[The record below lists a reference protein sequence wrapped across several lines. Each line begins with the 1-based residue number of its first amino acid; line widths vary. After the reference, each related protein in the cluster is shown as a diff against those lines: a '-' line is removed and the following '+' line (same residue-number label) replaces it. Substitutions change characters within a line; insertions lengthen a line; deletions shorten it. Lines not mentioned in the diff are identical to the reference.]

1 MERNGGNREVMPR
14 KRDREREKYEA
25 MRVVE
30 EAGGGV
36 AEGFEQSEDQL
47 RRQAENVEEGRNP
60 KYDAG
65 QPEAGPPQGTYGEA
79 DSAHS
84 AERHDDDR

>member
-1 MERNGGNREVMPR
+1 MPI
-14 KRDREREKYEA
+14 KRDRAREKREA

-36 AEGFEQSEDQL
+36 AEGFELSEEAL
-47 RRQAENVEEGRNP
+47 RRQAENLGQGRNP

-65 QPEAGPPQGTYGEA
+65 RPEAGPPQGTYGEA
-79 DSAHS
+79 DEEHS
-84 AERHDDDR
+84 TERRDDDR